1 MVFHTHT
8 HTHTHTHAIM
18 HTQGV
23 DGSIMVANLPAL
35 RDSYVELK
43 AFVLSSKDGG
53 LYAAQGMG
61 AAGALHA
68 FAQVCCVRICGCEW

>member
-1 MVFHTHT
+1 
-8 HTHTHTHAIM
+8 
-18 HTQGV
+18 
-23 DGSIMVANLPAL
+23 MVANLPAL

-43 AFVLSSKDGG
+43 AFVLSSKDRG